1 MRGVSGGACTCV
13 QAFCPPSFV
22 ARAAL
27 FSRFYRIAVSGS
39 SANCFLRESC
49 TRERERERAPP
60 PPPRVLDTITS
71 TFHGITMPR
80 LWRSRVF
87 VASPLLFVPFRP
99 QPLTNFR
106 ANGGSQGNGEKRL
119 RSSGNGNCFEE
130 LFVIVRNGRMRGSMM
145 MRRGGVSSVE
155 KLNNAILSTI
165 LIYISLTFYFG
176 KILICS

>member
-49 TRERERERAPP
+49 TRERESCSLLLLLRL
-60 PPPRVLDTITS
+60 LDTITS

-87 VASPLLFVPFRP
+87 VASLPSSPFVPP
-99 QPLTNFR
+99 HQPLTNFR
-106 ANGGSQGNGEKRL
+106 ANGGEERS
-119 RSSGNGNCFEE
+119 RSSRNGNCFEE
-130 LFVIVRNGRMRGSMM
+130 LFVIVRNGGMRDSMV
-145 MRRGGVSSVE
+145 MRRGGSE
-155 KLNNAILSTI
+155 FN
-165 LIYISLTFYFG
+165 
-176 KILICS
+176 